1 MAIICCMPEGTP
13 VSCAGWNS
21 SVGVCCPC
29 AMCGRSGSA
38 PPIAV
43 SGAGLLSALLA
54 AGAAADGSARLR
66 SVGRSGSP
74 AGGLLEAGE
83 LLEVVDES
91 GEGELPLESLPLKC
105 GLPSESVTTWGIFL
119 PCFGLA
125 VFLIGAAIGFH
136 AP

>member
-1 MAIICCMPEGTP
+1 
-13 VSCAGWNS
+13 
-21 SVGVCCPC
+21 
-29 AMCGRSGSA
+29 MCGRSGSA

-43 SGAGLLSALLA
+43 SGAALLSVLLA
-54 AGAAADGSARLR
+54 LGAAADGSARLR
-66 SVGRSGSP
+66 RVGRSGSP

-91 GEGELPLESLPLKC
+91 VEVELPFESLPLKC
-105 GLPSESVTTWGIFL
+105 GLPSESLTTWGIFL

-125 VFLIGAAIGFH
+125 FLTGAAIGFH